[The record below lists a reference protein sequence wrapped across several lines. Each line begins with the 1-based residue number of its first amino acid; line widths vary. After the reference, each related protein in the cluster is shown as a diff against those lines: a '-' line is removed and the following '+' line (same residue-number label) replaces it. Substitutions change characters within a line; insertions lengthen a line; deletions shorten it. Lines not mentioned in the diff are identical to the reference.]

1 MASMRKRYDGDLE
14 AGEALLP
21 DADDDELKVSKL
33 PAGDAGRNPRVR
45 HAWLLVLGSLL
56 LVTVCNVG
64 AQGLAPTAAS
74 ALWPSSWEWPA
85 RFAAAARAA
94 AAAAAADLRFTTSDA
109 LAVAWPPSRR
119 SAPLLSAL
127 LALSLLGIYRTFFR
141 TSRSESPSEVEG
153 HTLPR
158 ARSAEV

>member
-33 PAGDAGRNPRVR
+33 PAGDAGRTSRVR

-74 ALWPSSWEWPA
+74 ALWPSSWLWPA

-109 LAVAWPPSRR
+109 LAVA
-119 SAPLLSAL
+119 
-127 LALSLLGIYRTFFR
+127 
-141 TSRSESPSEVEG
+141 
-153 HTLPR
+153 
-158 ARSAEV
+158 

>member
-33 PAGDAGRNPRVR
+33 PAGDAGRTSRVR

-64 AQGLAPTAAS
+64 AQGLAPTRVAPRMS
-74 ALWPSSWEWPA
+74 LKPET
-85 RFAAAARAA
+85 AAA
-94 AAAAAADLRFTTSDA
+94 
-109 LAVAWPPSRR
+109 V
-119 SAPLLSAL
+119 
-127 LALSLLGIYRTFFR
+127 G
-141 TSRSESPSEVEG
+141 
-153 HTLPR
+153 
-158 ARSAEV
+158 